1 MCIMTKF
8 YMLILVL
15 LIIAIINLIR
25 ALKET
30 NPKGKIIGVTTNVVA
45 IALLATALLIDL
57 IQL

>member
-1 MCIMTKF
+1 MSTFYVIM
-8 YMLILVL
+8 LVL
-15 LIIAIINLIR
+15 IIIAIINLVS

-30 NPKGKIIGVTTNVVA
+30 NPKGKVIGVTTNVVA

>member
-1 MCIMTKF
+1 MTKF

>member
-1 MCIMTKF
+1 MTKF
-8 YMLILVL
+8 YVLMLVL

-30 NPKGKIIGVTTNVVA
+30 NPKGKVIGVTTNVVA